1 MAAPCGEI
9 VTVQLGPFSN
19 CLGAHWWNL
28 QDAEISRQSHKRQQE
43 SEICS
48 DVTYRQG
55 VTLRGRQTYTPR
67 LIAVDLKGGLSSL
80 REEGFLYEDRDT
92 TCATP
97 AWTGNLST
105 HREEPQE
112 TSPLQA
118 ELRREKG
125 EEPTAGDVLGADGT
139 GPVGGGPVLG
149 APGKRF
155 LSERSVSVWSDF
167 LQTNLHPK
175 SLCVVSRYSHGG
187 SGTEGLEAYG
197 QGEAL
202 LQEAAYGEEL
212 EDRLHFF
219 TEECDYL
226 QGFHLVCDLHN
237 GFSGGGAK
245 MAELL
250 HDEYPG
256 RGIFS
261 FGTYPVPPTD
271 RDLHRDMYQLL
282 NCIMGIVHL
291 SNHSSLFCPLTLSSC
306 LGRRPGPPVALP
318 HLLYDAESQY
328 HSSAVL
334 ALTLDTL
341 SAPYRTAPSRLP
353 MVQLADALSFSGRKV
368 MMAASSLPFPLGSSS
383 LADAF
388 QPYMGVPPWTC
399 LSGCGGPHRGGESG
413 SFSQSVVLRGASQ
426 ALQISPLPP
435 GTRPPSVLHTCSSAS
450 DTLQCY
456 LQTVAPGAVSLAS
469 TLPAPCTLPPT
480 FPQFFSPYVTRSGF
494 TAETPLSE
502 PSGNHSNTLL
512 SSHHSGADRLL
523 TCNPLCPSPPSG
535 GFHSGIGRPTDG
547 AGPGAHAAGPT
558 QGSAGGGCA
567 ALAQLPDSGGRRGA
581 IGGDPGGATTPGA
594 LLHPRGGQ

>member
-368 MMAASSLPFPLGSSS
+368 
-383 LADAF
+383 
-388 QPYMGVPPWTC
+388 
-399 LSGCGGPHRGGESG
+399 
-413 SFSQSVVLRGASQ
+413 SV
-426 ALQISPLPP
+426 
-435 GTRPPSVLHTCSSAS
+435 
-450 DTLQCY
+450 
-456 LQTVAPGAVSLAS
+456 
-469 TLPAPCTLPPT
+469 
-480 FPQFFSPYVTRSGF
+480 
-494 TAETPLSE
+494 
-502 PSGNHSNTLL
+502 
-512 SSHHSGADRLL
+512 
-523 TCNPLCPSPPSG
+523 
-535 GFHSGIGRPTDG
+535 
-547 AGPGAHAAGPT
+547 
-558 QGSAGGGCA
+558 
-567 ALAQLPDSGGRRGA
+567 
-581 IGGDPGGATTPGA
+581 GGACTGPMRASITQRVSVGFYFR
-594 LLHPRGGQ
+594 L

>member
-1 MAAPCGEI
+1 
-9 VTVQLGPFSN
+9 
-19 CLGAHWWNL
+19 
-28 QDAEISRQSHKRQQE
+28 
-43 SEICS
+43 
-48 DVTYRQG
+48 
-55 VTLRGRQTYTPR
+55 
-67 LIAVDLKGGLSSL
+67 
-80 REEGFLYEDRDT
+80 
-92 TCATP
+92 
-97 AWTGNLST
+97 
-105 HREEPQE
+105 
-112 TSPLQA
+112 
-118 ELRREKG
+118 
-125 EEPTAGDVLGADGT
+125 
-139 GPVGGGPVLG
+139 
-149 APGKRF
+149 
-155 LSERSVSVWSDF
+155 
-167 LQTNLHPK
+167 
-175 SLCVVSRYSHGG
+175 
-187 SGTEGLEAYG
+187 
-197 QGEAL
+197 
-202 LQEAAYGEEL
+202 
-212 EDRLHFF
+212 
-219 TEECDYL
+219 
-226 QGFHLVCDLHN
+226 
-237 GFSGGGAK
+237 
-245 MAELL
+245 
-250 HDEYPG
+250 
-256 RGIFS
+256 
-261 FGTYPVPPTD
+261 
-271 RDLHRDMYQLL
+271 MYQLL

>member
-226 QGFHLVCDLHN
+226 Q
-237 GFSGGGAK
+237 
-245 MAELL
+245 
-250 HDEYPG
+250 
-256 RGIFS
+256 
-261 FGTYPVPPTD
+261 
-271 RDLHRDMYQLL
+271 DLHRDMYQLL

-502 PSGNHSNTLL
+502 PSAVDSIPALAALQT
-512 SSHHSGADRLL
+512 
-523 TCNPLCPSPPSG
+523 
-535 GFHSGIGRPTDG
+535 GR
-547 AGPGAHAAGPT
+547 ALGPT
-558 QGSAGGGCA
+558 LQALHKEVRGVDVRRWPSFLTAGVEEGQLEETLEELQR
-567 ALAQLPDSGGRRGA
+567 LAHCYTPEGDS
-581 IGGDPGGATTPGA
+581 D
-594 LLHPRGGQ
+594 